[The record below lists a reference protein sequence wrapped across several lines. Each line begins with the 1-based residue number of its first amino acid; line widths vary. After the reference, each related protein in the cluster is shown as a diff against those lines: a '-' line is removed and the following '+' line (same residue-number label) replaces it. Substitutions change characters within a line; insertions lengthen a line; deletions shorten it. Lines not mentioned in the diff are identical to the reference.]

1 MAQKTFFSFCGSK
14 RSEVLN
20 YRPHGTIENNVSR
33 LFDFALEFL
42 AMQPQ
47 PDKYN
52 FDFKKET
59 AEIVADSHEALG
71 IKLGEFAG
79 PLDLLLYLIRQEQ
92 ADIFDIPIARIT
104 DEYVKYIRLMK
115 TLDISIAADF
125 LVMAAQLIEIKSRML
140 LPRDPLAEDEDE
152 IDDPRKE
159 LVDRLLEYE
168 KFKSAAQM
176 LYEKSTIE
184 QAVFNRG
191 KIESDDAN
199 AEISATVFDLLSVF
213 QKVAARHKE
222 DVKMEIQREEIS
234 LAEMIRNL
242 QERIR
247 EVSELSLLAFFEEM
261 HSHRELVTAFIA
273 VLEIVRTE
281 SVKLVQ
287 KKTFGDILLKH
298 VEPTA

>member
-1 MAQKTFFSFCGSK
+1 
-14 RSEVLN
+14 
-20 YRPHGTIENNVSR
+20 
-33 LFDFALEFL
+33 
-42 AMQPQ
+42 MQPQ
-47 PDKYN
+47 PEKYN

-59 AEIVADSHEALG
+59 AEIVAGSHDGLN

-104 DEYVKYIRLMK
+104 DEYLNYIRLMK
-115 TLDISIAADF
+115 SLDIAVAADF
-125 LVMAAQLIEIKSRML
+125 LVMAAQLIEIKSKML
-140 LPRDPLAEDEDE
+140 LPRDPLAEEDE
-152 IDDPRKE
+152 ELEDPRQE

-176 LYEKSTIE
+176 LYEKSTVE
-184 QAVFNRG
+184 QAVFARG

-199 AEISATVFDLLSVF
+199 AEIAASVFDLLSVF
-213 QKVAARHKE
+213 QKVVARHKDE
-222 DVKMEIQREEIS
+222 VKLEIQREEIS

-242 QERIR
+242 KKRIF
-247 EVSELSLLAFFEEM
+247 EETELSLLAFFEEM

-281 SVKLVQ
+281 DIKLIQ
-287 KKTFGDILLKH
+287 KKTFGDIRLKR
-298 VEPTA
+298 VASAKT